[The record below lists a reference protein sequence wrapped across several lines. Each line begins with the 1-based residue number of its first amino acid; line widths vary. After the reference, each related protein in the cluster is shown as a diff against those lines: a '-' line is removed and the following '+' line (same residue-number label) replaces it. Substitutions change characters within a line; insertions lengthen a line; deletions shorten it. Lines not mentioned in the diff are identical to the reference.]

1 MERHPITF
9 LPTGRRKVA
18 DGCPGPLR
26 RTQRRVQQSTTRRCY
41 VLTKQL

>member
-18 DGCPGPLR
+18 DGCAEPLGR
-26 RTQRRVQQSTTRRCY
+26 SGGCSRAQREGVMS
-41 VLTKQL
+41 